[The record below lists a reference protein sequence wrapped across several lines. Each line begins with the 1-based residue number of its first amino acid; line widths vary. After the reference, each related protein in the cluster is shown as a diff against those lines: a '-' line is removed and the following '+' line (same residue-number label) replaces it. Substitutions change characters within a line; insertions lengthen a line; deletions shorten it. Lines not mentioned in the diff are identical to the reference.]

1 MLRKVT
7 KLGRHWWDQNDEFE
21 RIGFQHETEE
31 FLVRFGLEHN
41 GFAIEAI
48 IKEDFIWWQV
58 AETSI
63 TQNETVVNV
72 ADVSNEKV
80 VILKDGLEVD

>member
-1 MLRKVT
+1 MGDIGGT
-7 KLGRHWWDQNDEFE
+7 KIDEFE
-21 RIGFQHETEE
+21 RIGFKHETEE
-31 FLVRFGLEHN
+31 FLVRFSLEHN
-41 GFAIEAI
+41 WFAIEAI

>member
-1 MLRKVT
+1 MGDIGGT
-7 KLGRHWWDQNDEFE
+7 KIDKFE
-21 RIGFQHETEE
+21 RIGFKHETEE
-31 FLVRFGLEHN
+31 FLIRFSLEHN

-48 IKEDFIWWQV
+48 IKEDFIWGQV

-63 TQNETVVNV
+63 AQDETVVNV